1 MIRLIKCEI
10 LKIFKKISFRI
21 LLLII
26 LISSFLTCYISYKKV
41 DNKYNQ
47 YPIIEMAD
55 KRNLTDD
62 YNKLATNI
70 NKINSKSNI
79 KLNKIIDNGVT
90 LLIFS
95 SIIIIIIS
103 SSILGN
109 EINKKSIKELLTKP
123 YKRSKILISKYL
135 VAYIITFL
143 LSLLIFVS
151 YVIFTSIL
159 TKINI
164 FNLRDYMIFNKS
176 IISVSYVIKY
186 LIKYVINSI
195 PIYFLSTFTI
205 FLTTFIK
212 NQKAIIP
219 FNSVLFIM
227 SPVIFNFF
235 LSIKFKYIIYTF
247 IPYLDLSIFKNIYSI
262 YLLNIEYN
270 INFNIFLGIIILLTY
285 SLFFIIISIKIFDK
299 KDFY

>member
-1 MIRLIKCEI
+1 MIRLIRCEL
-10 LKIFKKISFRI
+10 LKIFKKISFKI

-47 YPIIEMAD
+47 YPIIEIAD
-55 KRNLTDD
+55 KKNLTDD
-62 YNKLATNI
+62 YNKLANNM
-70 NKINSKSNI
+70 NKINSKSNT
-79 KLNKIIDNGVT
+79 KLNKIMDNGVT

-123 YKRSKILISKYL
+123 HKRSKILISKYL
-135 VAYIITFL
+135 ASYIITFL
-143 LSLLIFVS
+143 LSLLIFIS
-151 YVIFTSIL
+151 YVIFTFIL

-164 FNLRDYMIFNKS
+164 FILKEYMVFDKN
-176 IISVSYVIKY
+176 IINVPYIIKY
-186 LIKYVINSI
+186 LIQYIINSI

-212 NQKAIIP
+212 NQKVIIP

-227 SPVIFNFF
+227 STIIFNFF

-247 IPYLDLSIFKNIYSI
+247 IPYLDLSIFKDIYST

-270 INFNIFLGIIILLTY
+270 INFNIFLGIAILLTY
-285 SLFFIIISIKIFDK
+285 TLFFIIISIKIFDK

>member
-10 LKIFKKISFRI
+10 LKIFKKISFRV

-135 VAYIITFL
+135 VVYIITFL

-164 FNLRDYMIFNKS
+164 FNLKDYMIFNKS

-227 SPVIFNFF
+227 SPVILNFF

-247 IPYLDLSIFKNIYSI
+247 IPYLDFSIFKDIYSI

-270 INFNIFLGIIILLTY
+270 VNFNIFLGIIILLTY
-285 SLFFIIISIKIFDK
+285 SLFFIIISIKIFNK